1 MKPFIQWAGGKAQLL
16 SKLKVLLS
24 YNRYFE
30 PFIGGGALLLNLAPK
45 NAVINDVNSDLINL
59 YLQIRDNT
67 DAFIERV
74 RELDEI
80 DCTNEI
86 YLEKRRQYNE
96 ETDKLN
102 KAALMMWLN
111 KRCFN
116 GLYRVNK
123 KGEFNSS
130 YGKKDGKRSSFDE
143 SNLREVAAYLS
154 NVEIRMGDF
163 YDVAASTQ
171 AGDFVYFDSPY
182 FPESETANFT
192 RYTKEGF
199 SFEDQKRLASLA
211 KELSARGVY
220 VELSNNNVPLVYELY
235 DGFIIEEVDAR
246 RAINRD
252 GTKRKGKEVIIRNE
266 FLY

>member
-16 SKLKVLLS
+16 SKLKVPLS

-45 NAVINDVNSDLINL
+45 NAVINDINPDLINL
-59 YLQIRDNT
+59 YIQIRDNT
-67 DAFIERV
+67 DTFIKRV

-123 KGEFNSS
+123 KGEFN
-130 YGKKDGKRSSFDE
+130 
-143 SNLREVAAYLS
+143 
-154 NVEIRMGDF
+154 
-163 YDVAASTQ
+163 
-171 AGDFVYFDSPY
+171 
-182 FPESETANFT
+182 
-192 RYTKEGF
+192 
-199 SFEDQKRLASLA
+199 
-211 KELSARGVY
+211 
-220 VELSNNNVPLVYELY
+220 
-235 DGFIIEEVDAR
+235 
-246 RAINRD
+246 
-252 GTKRKGKEVIIRNE
+252 
-266 FLY
+266 

>member
-1 MKPFIQWAGGKAQLL
+1 MI
-16 SKLKVLLS
+16 
-24 YNRYFE
+24 
-30 PFIGGGALLLNLAPK
+30 
-45 NAVINDVNSDLINL
+45 
-59 YLQIRDNT
+59 
-67 DAFIERV
+67 
-74 RELDEI
+74 
-80 DCTNEI
+80 
-86 YLEKRRQYNE
+86 
-96 ETDKLN
+96 
-102 KAALMMWLN
+102 WLN

-143 SNLREVAAYLS
+143 SNLREVAAYLK
-154 NVEIRMGDF
+154 NVEIKMGDF
-163 YDVAASTQ
+163 YDVAASAQ

-211 KELSARGVY
+211 KELSTRGVY

-246 RAINRD
+246 RTINRD

>member
-1 MKPFIQWAGGKAQLL
+1 M
-16 SKLKVLLS
+16 
-24 YNRYFE
+24 
-30 PFIGGGALLLNLAPK
+30 LNLAPK
-45 NAVINDVNSDLINL
+45 NAVINDINSDLINL

-67 DAFIERV
+67 DTFIERV

-96 ETDKLN
+96 EADKLN

-154 NVEIRMGDF
+154 NVEIKMGDF
-163 YDVAASTQ
+163 YDVAASAQ
-171 AGDFVYFDSPY
+171 AEILYILIHHIFQKVRRQILLDIQKKVL
-182 FPESETANFT
+182 
-192 RYTKEGF
+192 RLKTKN
-199 SFEDQKRLASLA
+199 DLRL
-211 KELSARGVY
+211 
-220 VELSNNNVPLVYELY
+220 
-235 DGFIIEEVDAR
+235 
-246 RAINRD
+246 
-252 GTKRKGKEVIIRNE
+252 
-266 FLY
+266 